1 MIRCKKKQLFAI
13 RVGYELIFQKLK
25 FHLKKVPIF
34 WTNGS
39 NGLKTFLCLSGHILC
54 DPLVIN
60 QRVTAVWRK
69 KAKNKIKWGGSSVVS
84 DKLEEW
90 RKQKLVEIKRK

>member
-1 MIRCKKKQLFAI
+1 MDQWFKWVENFSM
-13 RVGYELIFQKLK
+13 LK
-25 FHLKKVPIF
+25 WPY
-34 WTNGS
+34 NM
-39 NGLKTFLCLSGHILC
+39 HILC

-90 RKQKLVEIKRK
+90 RKQKLVEIKD